1 MTFNEKIKV
10 TDNKIE
16 QNKTQ
21 YYLDRQTD
29 MISVLLSRNVQV
41 EMFYKRKD

>member
-29 MISVLLSRNVQV
+29 MISVLLSLNVQV